1 MTDSPFRSERDSM
14 GVLDVPANAY
24 YGANTR
30 RAELNFPI
38 SHLRFSRSFIRAIGQ
53 VKQCAAEVNLDLEA
67 LDAELLR
74 CHHRQRPN
82 ESSTAS
88 STTPS
93 WSTSSRPAPALQ
105 PT

>member
-67 LDAELLR
+67 LDAER
-74 CHHRQRPN
+74 PQPSSQRPN
-82 ESSTAS
+82 VSSTAS

-93 WSTSSRPAPALQ
+93 WSTSSRPAPARR